1 LGDAHF
7 LEPKFVE
14 LYIYTSLK
22 GQRVTFWRPFGRQP
36 FLGARGLHFGL
47 LFRPP
52 GQPCRTPPRGRRN
65 PAHNI
70 PEIDS
75 CNSPVG
81 EHNSIICCEFDSL
94 RHFPIYNYFDS
105 QNSTFH
111 VHCFSSQS
119 FSEQLPRGEHLEP
132 DDTFTGSFEYF
143 PSANNC
149 LYPPIDPSYTFPG
162 LDPGYSQPNFEPCN
176 LQFPV
181 APDNPTAVELAP
193 GAGYSQPTFELCN
206 LQFPVAPDNPASAEL
221 APGATFSDLS
231 SLPPRNPA
239 LDATLNPQLLLTI
252 GDVQLQGEESV
263 VGSPNPTPSSPP
275 GASPSSLSTTIRC
288 AWPSCEKDFKSRSDY
303 KYVEPSPFES
313 SIELS

>member
-14 LYIYTSLK
+14 LHTHTSLK

-36 FLGARGLHFGL
+36 FLGVRKLYFDL

-52 GQPCRTPPRGRRN
+52 GQRCRTPLRGRRN

-70 PEIDS
+70 PAIDS
-75 CNSPVG
+75 SNSPLST
-81 EHNSIICCEFDSL
+81 NSVLHSF
-94 RHFPIYNYFDS
+94 
-105 QNSTFH
+105 
-111 VHCFSSQS
+111 SQS

-132 DDTFTGSFEYF
+132 DITFTGSFEYF
-143 PSANNC
+143 TSANNC
-149 LYPPIDPSYTFPG
+149 LYPPIDPSFTFPG

-181 APDNPTAVELAP
+181 APDNPTA
-193 GAGYSQPTFELCN
+193 
-206 LQFPVAPDNPASAEL
+206 AEL

-313 SIELS
+313 PIELS

>member
-1 LGDAHF
+1 MGDAHF

-14 LYIYTSLK
+14 LHTHTSLQ

-36 FLGARGLHFGL
+36 FLGVRKLYFDL

-70 PEIDS
+70 PAIDS
-75 CNSPVG
+75 SNSHLAV
-81 EHNSIICCEFDSL
+81 NI
-94 RHFPIYNYFDS
+94 FPFYDYFDS
-105 QNSTFH
+105 QNSPF
-111 VHCFSSQS
+111 HCFLSRS

-132 DDTFTGSFEYF
+132 DHILTESFEYL
-143 PSANNC
+143 PSANNS
-149 LYPPIDPSYTFPG
+149 LHLPIDPSFTFPG
-162 LDPGYSQPNFEPCN
+162 QDPGFSQPNFEPCN

-181 APDNPTAVELAP
+181 APDNPAAVELAP
-193 GAGYSQPTFELCN
+193 GAGYSQPNFELCN

-221 APGATFSDLS
+221 APGATFYDLS

-263 VGSPNPTPSSPP
+263 VGSSNPTPSRAP

-303 KYVEPSPFES
+303 KYVESSPFES
-313 SIELS
+313 PIELS